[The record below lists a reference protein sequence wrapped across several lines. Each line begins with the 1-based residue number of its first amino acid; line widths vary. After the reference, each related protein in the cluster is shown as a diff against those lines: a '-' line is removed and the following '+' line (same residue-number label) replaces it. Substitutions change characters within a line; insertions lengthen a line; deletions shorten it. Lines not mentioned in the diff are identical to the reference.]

1 MRQRR
6 SDWVPAGPSG
16 NPPGGGKAEG
26 ERGGRWCSLG
36 RVRRTDEA
44 DAGRGASRRTVLR
57 MAVLAGAAGLGS
69 AGLVGCTLG
78 GSGRPKPSPS
88 PDPLAPVL
96 TGTEALADLYAATVA
111 AQPTLADRLD
121 PLLAEHRAHVD
132 ALRVAMGLATPSGS
146 ASPARATP
154 TPRGGQVPDDPAAA
168 LAAILGAERTAQA
181 SAVKDCLASRPEH
194 AGLLGSIAASRACH
208 LEVLG

>member
-1 MRQRR
+1 M
-6 SDWVPAGPSG
+6 
-16 NPPGGGKAEG
+16 
-26 ERGGRWCSLG
+26 
-36 RVRRTDEA
+36 
-44 DAGRGASRRTVLR
+44 ASA
-57 MAVLAGAAGLGS
+57 AVLAGAAGLGS
-69 AGLVGCTLG
+69 AGLTGCTLS
-78 GSGRPKPSPS
+78 GSGRPGPSPS

-96 TGTEALADLYAATVA
+96 TGTEALVDLYAATVA
-111 AQPTLADRLD
+111 AQPALADQLN

-132 ALRVAMGLATPSGS
+132 ALRVAMGLASQSPGS

-154 TPRGGQVPDDPAAA
+154 TPSGVQVPDDPAAA
-168 LAAILGAERTAQA
+168 LAAVAGVERTAQA